1 MQVFKFGGASV
12 KDAQGIRNVAGI
24 IQQQLPKQLVV
35 VVSAMGETTN
45 ELEKLTWAYLRR
57 EAAKDTIWQHIRARH
72 EQVIDNLAG
81 DNREPFEG
89 VYELFSDLETLL
101 AEEPE
106 PNADKVYDQ
115 LVSFGELLST
125 RILNA
130 HLNQS
135 GLDSYW
141 VDARRLIRT
150 DDTYRE
156 GKVDWDRTG
165 EHITDTLA
173 DLIETSVVIT
183 QGFIGNTGEG
193 YTTTLG
199 RDGSDYTAAIFA
211 YCLNAERV
219 TIWKDVPGVLNA
231 DPKWFD
237 ETVKIDQLTY
247 QDAIEL
253 AYYGAT
259 VIHPK
264 TIKPLQNKNIPLYVR
279 SFLQPQEPGTVI
291 GHFEKHLPVPSFIFK
306 MNQTLISLHPKDFSF
321 IAEENLS
328 KIFGH
333 FAEYGV
339 KINLMQNTAIS
350 FSVVVDHRPER
361 LARLMPHLQENFRI
375 TYNEGLELI
384 TIRHYDEKTID
395 RVLVHK
401 KLLLEQKSRY
411 TVQLVVKDEASSQGP
426 ELTPE

>member
-12 KDAQGIRNVAGI
+12 RNAQGVRNVAGI
-24 IQQQLPKQLVV
+24 IRQQNPNQLLVV
-35 VVSAMGETTN
+35 ISAMGETTN
-45 ELEKLTWAYLRR
+45 ALEQLTWAYLRR
-57 EAAKDTIWQHIRARH
+57 QIDIQTVWQQIRTYH
-72 EQVIDNLAG
+72 EQIINELVGQELTLFD
-81 DNREPFEG
+81 G
-89 VYELFSDLETLL
+89 VYELFAEIEALL
-101 AEEPE
+101 SQEPE
-106 PNADKVYDQ
+106 PHTHPDQVYDQ

-125 RILNA
+125 RIVNA
-130 HLNQS
+130 YLNQS

-150 DDTYRE
+150 DDSYRE
-156 GKVDWDRTG
+156 GKVDWDQSC
-165 EHITDTLA
+165 EYITDSLA
-173 DLIETSVVIT
+173 ELLETGVAIT
-183 QGFIGNTGEG
+183 QGFVGSTGEG
-193 YTTTLG
+193 NTTTLG

-211 YCLNAERV
+211 HCLNAEAV

-264 TIKPLQNKNIPLYVR
+264 TIKPLQNKDIPLYVR
-279 SFLQPQEPGTVI
+279 SFLKPGDSGTVI
-291 GHFEKHLPVPSFIFK
+291 GSFERHLPIPSFIFK
-306 MNQTLISLHPKDFSF
+306 INQTLISLHPKDFSF
-321 IAEENLS
+321 IAEANLS

-350 FSVVVDHRPER
+350 FSVVIDHQSER
-361 LARLMPHLQENFRI
+361 LARLLPHLQEDFRI
-375 TYNEGLELI
+375 SYNEGLELI

-395 RVLVHK
+395 RVLVNK
-401 KLLLEQKSRY
+401 MLLVEQKSRY
-411 TVQLVVKDEASSQGP
+411 TVQLVVKDLG
-426 ELTPE
+426 